1 MIIVARRPL
10 LPIAVPNQPVA
21 YPPDPQS
28 LMEQRMKPRTM
39 LVASAIAVTM
49 LAAGCSSGGS
59 GGGPGPLKLEK
70 TNIVVNAFPA
80 IDSAGLYIAKDKG
93 LFAAEGLNVTI
104 VPVNPDAAPPTT
116 QVLINGQV
124 SGKWDITAGDYVTY
138 IQNQL
143 GAGVTKQD
151 LRIVAES
158 SFLQPNVL
166 TVMVKGDSPIS
177 QVSQLKGKNVS
188 VNGRNDIGTLLIDSL
203 LVSHGLTPQQIHY
216 TTVPFPGV
224 ATALTTKG
232 SNLTAA
238 FAPEPFVSF
247 GEAAA
252 GLQELAD
259 LDQGSTQD
267 FPVQG
272 FAVTA
277 QWAQK
282 YPNTLKAFTT
292 ALAQGQQIADTDRAA
307 VETAIEKYL
316 RIDAQSAAFI
326 SLPAFPLNVDAVR
339 LQRVVSTMTRFNL
352 LPKDNHFKITS
363 MITG

>member
-1 MIIVARRPL
+1 
-10 LPIAVPNQPVA
+10 
-21 YPPDPQS
+21 
-28 LMEQRMKPRTM
+28 MKSRTM
-39 LVASAIAVTM
+39 LIASAVAATM

-59 GGGPGPLKLEK
+59 GGGTAGLKPEK
-70 TNIVVNAFPA
+70 ANVVVNAFPA

-93 LFAAEGLNVTI
+93 LFAAQGLNVTI
-104 VPVNPDAAPPTT
+104 VPVNPKADPPST
-116 QVLINGQV
+116 QDLIDGQV

-138 IQNQL
+138 IQDQL
-143 GAGVTKQD
+143 GVGVTKQD

-188 VNGRNDIGTLLIDSL
+188 VNAPNNIGTLLIDSL
-203 LVSHGLTPQQIHY
+203 LVSHGLTPHQVHY
-216 TTVPFPGV
+216 TIVPFPGV
-224 ATALTTKG
+224 EPNLNAKG
-232 SNLTAA
+232 STLSAA

-247 GEAAA
+247 GESA

-267 FPVQG
+267 FPIQG
-272 FAVTA
+272 YAVTA
-277 QWAQK
+277 DWARK

-292 ALAQGQQIADTDRAA
+292 ALSQGQQIADTDRAA
-307 VETAIEKYL
+307 VETVIEKYL
-316 RIDAQSAAFI
+316 GIEAQPAAFI
-326 SLPAFPLNVDAVR
+326 SLPAFPLSIDAVR
-339 LQRVVSTMTRFNL
+339 LQRVVSAMTRFGL
-352 LPKDNHFKITS
+352 LPRDVRFKVTS